1 MMYKFTEQYNKGQFF
16 TPANLAAKM
25 IAAVPNDLWG
35 KPVLEPACGDGN
47 LVIALLDKMVELG
60 MHPDAA
66 VSLIKANELDV
77 ETAKACEERVKQ
89 WMTAHGC
96 ETETF
101 TVTTYDAAKH
111 KFENYDWVFANP
123 PYGRFGGGPLL
134 KQIVKNTCTG
144 KPAVLLVKRTLKLDN
159 VVHLEDVDFPGI
171 CVRTVIAVTY
181 PGKGKSWNWMDEFT
195 DIMDKSCKWECK
207 KDEANYIAILMT
219 GYKSLLRIKRK
230 GESRSGNLFYLKLT
244 DQEAAYLLHHSANT
258 EREQAYMEVKDWH
271 ARRDKRI
278 LRHAINERLKTF

>member
-1 MMYKFTEQYNKGQFF
+1 MMYKFTEQYKNGQFF

-60 MHPDAA
+60 MDPDAA
-66 VSLIKANELDV
+66 VSLIIANELDV
-77 ETAKACEERVKQ
+77 ETAKVCEERVKQ

-96 ETETF
+96 ETESF

-123 PYGRFGGGPLL
+123 PYGRFGGGPLIQ
-134 KQIVKNTCTG
+134 QIVKNTCTG

-159 VVHLEDVDFPGI
+159 VVHLEDVDFHGI

-181 PGKGKSWNWMDEFT
+181 PGKGKSWNWMDEFA
-195 DIMDKSCKWECK
+195 DIMDESCKWECK
-207 KDEANYIAILMT
+207 KDEANYIAIMMT
-219 GYKSLLRIKRK
+219 AHKSLLRIKRI
-230 GESRSGNLFYLKLT
+230 GESRSKYLFYLKLT
-244 DQEAAYLLHHSANT
+244 DQEAAYLLQHSANT
-258 EREQAYMEVKDWH
+258 EREQAYMEVMARQ